1 MVVLISIMRDERSAL
16 ASRPAALASIWAA
29 AFLGVVMLFTIVGL
43 HHYEVA
49 ESWVR
54 RA

>member
-1 MVVLISIMRDERSAL
+1 MVVLSSIIRDERSAL

-29 AFLGVVMLFTIVGL
+29 ALLGAVLLFTVVGL

-49 ESWVR
+49 ENWVR

>member
-1 MVVLISIMRDERSAL
+1 MVVLRSMLRDERSAL
-16 ASRPAALASIWAA
+16 ASRPAAVASIWAA
-29 AFLGVVMLFTIVGL
+29 SLLAVVGLFILVGL

-54 RA
+54 RT

>member
-1 MVVLISIMRDERSAL
+1 MVVRNSILRDERSAL
-16 ASRPAALASIWAA
+16 APRPAAVASIWAA
-29 AFLGVVMLFTIVGL
+29 AFLGVVVLFLLVGF

-54 RA
+54 RT

>member
-1 MVVLISIMRDERSAL
+1 MGVLSSIMRDERSAL
-16 ASRPAALASIWAA
+16 APRPAALASIWAA
-29 AFLGVVMLFTIVGL
+29 ALLGAAMLFTIVGL

-54 RA
+54 RT

>member
-1 MVVLISIMRDERSAL
+1 MLVLRSMLRDERSAV
-16 ASRPAALASIWAA
+16 ASRPAAVASVWAA
-29 AFLGVVMLFTIVGL
+29 SFLAVVALFTLIGL

-54 RA
+54 RT

>member
-1 MVVLISIMRDERSAL
+1 MVVLVSMMRDERSAL
-16 ASRPAALASIWAA
+16 ASRPAAVASIWAA
-29 AFLGVVMLFTIVGL
+29 ALLVAVALFTVVGL

-54 RA
+54 RT

>member
-1 MVVLISIMRDERSAL
+1 MAVLRSMMRDERSVL
-16 ASRPAALASIWAA
+16 ASRPAAVASIWAA
-29 AFLGVVMLFTIVGL
+29 AVLVAVALFTIVGL

-54 RA
+54 RT